1 MEQKS
6 AMISVDAK
14 VTVLAMVIIILV
26 SMACMDFEL
35 FKKRIKYAYR
45 IGVYTIKAPFVLYK
59 EFFGNSDEYEKNL
72 KKYNVD
78 KKKHQDA

>member
-6 AMISVDAK
+6 AMISVDVK
-14 VTVLAMVIIILV
+14 VTVLAMVIIIII

-35 FKKRIKYAYR
+35 FKKRISRAYR
-45 IGVYTIKAPFVLYK
+45 IGVYTCRAPAVLYK
-59 EFFGNSDEYEKNL
+59 EFFGNSEEYEKNL

-78 KKKHQDA
+78 KKKH